1 MKPRA
6 SRRGEP
12 LLVLGAIV
20 CAWIGARAAIWQAPF
35 ELPERSQA
43 RWAYEAALAAKGHRA
58 EPLRAG
64 QARAKGTA
72 LAAAPVEATHGSP
85 DGLVAAPPQPPLAL
99 PVPPA
104 LAPLPPAPVATA
116 TPLATPAP
124 ALSATRVTT
133 GHALLWMAALGRVP
147 LPDGLAA
154 AMAQRDSAA
163 HGVPTASPAPRRWSA
178 DGWLMLRE
186 DGNVGGG
193 NIARYGASQTGAV
206 LRYRLDPA
214 SPHRPSAT
222 LRATAAL
229 GGSSERE
236 VALGLSARPL
246 PALPVALHAEM
257 RASRMASGT
266 KLRPAVFAVTE
277 LPRFSLPA
285 GFAGEAYAQAGYVGG
300 AAATA
305 FVDGQLRIDRK
316 LADVGPAELRAGAGA
331 WGGAQEG
338 AGRLDIG
345 PTATIGLA
353 GGQGAARLGLDWRF
367 RVAGKAAPSSGPAL
381 TLSAGF

>member
-1 MKPRA
+1 
-6 SRRGEP
+6 
-12 LLVLGAIV
+12 
-20 CAWIGARAAIWQAPF
+20 
-35 ELPERSQA
+35 
-43 RWAYEAALAAKGHRA
+43 
-58 EPLRAG
+58 
-64 QARAKGTA
+64 
-72 LAAAPVEATHGSP
+72 
-85 DGLVAAPPQPPLAL
+85 
-99 PVPPA
+99 
-104 LAPLPPAPVATA
+104 
-116 TPLATPAP
+116 
-124 ALSATRVTT
+124 
-133 GHALLWMAALGRVP
+133 
-147 LPDGLAA
+147 
-154 AMAQRDSAA
+154 
-163 HGVPTASPAPRRWSA
+163 
-178 DGWLMLRE
+178 MLRE
-186 DGNVGGG
+186 GGHGGGGNVGGG

-206 LRYRLDPA
+206 LRYRLDTA

-229 GGSSERE
+229 GGSRGRA

-246 PALPVALHAEM
+246 PALPVALHAEL

-277 LPRFSLPA
+277 LPRFTLPA

-305 FVDGQLRIDRK
+305 FVDGQLRVDRK

-345 PTATIGLA
+345 PTATIGLV

>member
-6 SRRGEP
+6 TRRGEP

-20 CAWIGARAAIWQAPF
+20 CGWIGARAAILQAPVQ
-35 ELPERSQA
+35 LPERGEVRSV
-43 RWAYEAALAAKGHRA
+43 LGIMTKGHRA

-64 QARAKGTA
+64 AVSAKGGS
-72 LAAAPVEATHGSP
+72 LAATPMEATQGSP
-85 DGLVAAPPQPPLAL
+85 DALVAAPLPTPLAL
-99 PVPPA
+99 PVPPG
-104 LAPLPPAPVATA
+104 LAPLPPAPVGTA
-116 TPLATPAP
+116 SPLATPAP

-133 GHALLWMAALGRVP
+133 GHALLWMAAVGRMP

-154 AMAQRDSAA
+154 AMARRDSGAN
-163 HGVPTASPAPRRWSA
+163 GVPAGSPAPRRWSA

-186 DGNVGGG
+186 GGNAGGG
-193 NIARYGASQTGAV
+193 TIARYGASQTGAV
-206 LRYRLDPA
+206 LRYRLDTA

-229 GGSSERE
+229 GGSRERE

-246 PALPVALHAEM
+246 PAVPVALHAEL

-266 KLRPAVFAVTE
+266 KLRPAIFAVTE
-277 LPRFSLPA
+277 LPRFTLPA

-300 AAATA
+300 PAATA
-305 FVDGQLRIDRK
+305 FVDGQLRIDSK
-316 LADVGPAELRAGAGA
+316 LAEVGPAELRAGAGA
-331 WGGAQEG
+331 WGGAQDG

-367 RVAGKAAPSSGPAL
+367 RVAGKAAPASGPAL